1 MPESP
6 GGCVM
11 DYTKNIRFALGSFC
25 AAFLL
30 LSVLALQ
37 VASQD
42 APNFVGTWQM
52 TMLAGEQG
60 GQGGG
65 QGGQGGNG
73 QGDAQ
78 PGDQGQGGGR
88 RGGGGG
94 GRGPQTLVIA
104 KDGDRYKVT
113 HKTQRGDK

>member
-11 DYTKNIRFALGSFC
+11 DYTKKIRFGLGSFC

-37 VASQD
+37 VASRG

-52 TMLAGEQG
+52 TMLAGGQG

-65 QGGQGGNG
+65 HGGNG
-73 QGDAQ
+73 QGGAQ
-78 PGDQGQGGGR
+78 PGDQGEGGGR
-88 RGGGGG
+88 AAGWGWRA
-94 GRGPQTLVIA
+94 RPA
-104 KDGDRYKVT
+104 NSGDR
-113 HKTQRGDK
+113 QGRRQLQGDPQNAARR